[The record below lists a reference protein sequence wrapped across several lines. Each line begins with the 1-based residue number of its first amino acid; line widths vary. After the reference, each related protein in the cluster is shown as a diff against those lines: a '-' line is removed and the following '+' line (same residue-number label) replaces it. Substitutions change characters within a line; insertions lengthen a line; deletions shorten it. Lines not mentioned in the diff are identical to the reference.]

1 MSCTYHIERL
11 SHSRGRGDA
20 RFELS
25 VPSLR
30 VERGARVALVGPSG
44 CGKSTLLDI
53 LALILVPSGVACFQV
68 GDEAGRSVDVTALL
82 GRRDHSALASLRN
95 RSTGY
100 VLQTG
105 GLLPF
110 LTVAANIA
118 LPCDL
123 LGRPDEG
130 RVERIATR
138 LEIARHLGK
147 KPGELSV
154 GERQRVAIARAL
166 VHEPQVVL
174 ADEPTAALDPDSAD
188 LVMRLLVELAEES
201 GTTVVIASHD
211 WERVDRFGLMRV
223 TPVLQRVDDRSGV
236 QATFAH

>member
-11 SHSRGRGDA
+11 SHSRGRGEA

-30 VERGARVALVGPSG
+30 VARGARIALVGPSG

-53 LALILVPSGVACFQV
+53 LALILLPGGVERFQV
-68 GDEAGRSVDVTALL
+68 GDGAGGSIDVTPLL
-82 GRRDHSALASLRN
+82 GRRDHSALAGLRN
-95 RSTGY
+95 RNTGY

-123 LGRPDEG
+123 LGRPDGG

-138 LEIARHLGK
+138 LRIDCHLAK
-147 KPGELSV
+147 KPGALSV

-174 ADEPTAALDPDSAD
+174 ADEPTAALDPESAD
-188 LVMRLLVELAEES
+188 LVMRLLVDLAEES
-201 GTTVVIASHD
+201 GTTVIMASHD
-211 WERVDRFGLMRV
+211 WDRVDRFGLIRV
-223 TPVLQRVDDRSGV
+223 QPVLQRADGGSGV